1 MTLKV
6 VTPGGDGIR
15 PEVISNTDL
24 IVIREL
30 CGGAMFSPT
39 QGVDESGSLES
50 NDYLTLNRELF
61 AIK

>member
-1 MTLKV
+1 MALKV
-6 VTPGGDGIR
+6 LTPGGDGIG

-39 QGVDESGSLES
+39 QGSMRAARS
-50 NDYLTLNRELF
+50 NRTT
-61 AIK
+61 I